1 MHNKHEMDGTLE
13 SIYAKAAYST
23 HIAYNI
29 IINTVENICAMQS
42 ECVCFVAGAICYDYF
57 LLVFL

>member
-1 MHNKHEMDGTLE
+1 MKWTELSNP
-13 SIYAKAAYST
+13 SKAAYST

-29 IINTVENICAMQS
+29 IINTAENICAMQS